1 MAITG
6 VTDFA
11 NGLRHVTVDHDPT
24 ATPTDAPKGSLI
36 IEVSTG
42 NHFLKTDDGSSTS
55 VVKTA
60 DVTIDVS
67 AHAGRHVDGSDDIQD
82 ATAAQK
88 GLATAAQIGKLDGI
102 ETSATADQTGA
113 EIKTAYE
120 AEANTNAFTDG
131 EQSKLSGIA
140 AGAEVNVVDSV
151 NTQTGAV
158 VLNADDIANTGDSTW
173 GEPIVLQPG
182 AASVNGTTYMTVASS
197 VIDFAQLPTTLAQ
210 FVLRWNQDAVPAND
224 AKVRLFDFT
233 NTQVLGE
240 LTPISTTGLKS
251 FTLTGTLPTGPALIQ
266 VQTGEVSAGAGT
278 SDISA
283 ATLNIGE

>member
-6 VTDFA
+6 ATDIGD
-11 NGLRHVTVDHDPT
+11 GLLALTIDHDPT
-24 ATPTDAPKGSLI
+24 AVATDAPLGS
-36 IEVSTG
+36 VFVDAVG
-42 NHFLKTDDGSSTS
+42 DHWLKTDDGSTTN
-55 VVKTA
+55 VTKIA

-82 ATAAQK
+82 ATGAQK
-88 GLATAAQIGKLDGI
+88 GVATAAQITKLDAI
-102 ETSATADQTGA
+102 EAAATADQTGA

-120 AEANTNAFTDG
+120 GEANTNAFDDAAVA
-131 EQSKLSGIA
+131 KLSGIA

-151 NTQTGAV
+151 NSQTGVV
-158 VLNADDIANTGDSTW
+158 VLDAGDIANTVDRTW
-173 GEPIVLQPG
+173 GGAIVLQPG
-182 AASVNGTTYMTVASS
+182 AASVNGTTYMTVVSS
-197 VIDFAQLPTTLAQ
+197 VIDFAQLPTTLAK

-224 AKVRLFDFT
+224 AKVRLFDAT

-251 FTLTGTLPTGPALIQ
+251 FTLTGTLPTGSALIQ

-283 ATLNIGE
+283 ATLDIGE